1 MEDTDVAHRPDA
13 LDVRWQ
19 TERCPECAF
28 DPEKYGPADVPAA
41 VGGLGRRYR
50 APLERLLPGETPDI
64 LRARPLAGK
73 WSALAYACHVRDVLI
88 LFDGRIQRMLAEA
101 NPDLGWWDHQATVEA
116 DAYDSQD
123 PAEVADALAANAAG
137 LAATL
142 SGVPD
147 NGWRRTGRRG
157 AGQVFTV
164 LGASRFILHEGHH
177 HLLDLGRV
185 LRAARGR

>member
-1 MEDTDVAHRPDA
+1 MADHPDA
-13 LDVRWQ
+13 LDLRWQ
-19 TERCPECAF
+19 SERCPECAF
-28 DPEKYGPADVPAA
+28 DPEQYGPAEVPAA

-64 LRARPLAGK
+64 LRARPPGAR
-73 WSALAYACHVRDVLI
+73 WSALGYACHVRDVII
-88 LFDGRIQRMLAEA
+88 LFDGRIQRMLAEV
-101 NPDLGWWDHQATVEA
+101 NPDLGRWDHEATVEA
-116 DAYDSQD
+116 DDYDSQD

-137 LAATL
+137 LAAIL

-147 NGWRRTGRRG
+147 RAWGRTGRRA
-157 AGQVFTV
+157 AGEVFTV